1 MLNFE
6 VCCVSLSTVN
16 YEKVKQMSLIK
27 KSILLL
33 VLLLISCNQSAY
45 PHNDSLTI
53 APSEGIK
60 IAVDKL
66 QIKLLLTKD
75 QSLSIQ
81 KIVSEA
87 LTKPVSNA
95 EREKSLALINEK
107 IVLVLTKKQ
116 SSKFVIL
123 KNSWLNEI
131 FDDTED
137 KNLKTD

>member
-1 MLNFE
+1 
-6 VCCVSLSTVN
+6 
-16 YEKVKQMSLIK
+16 MSLIK

-33 VLLLISCNQSAY
+33 VLLLISCSQSAY
-45 PHNDSLTI
+45 PQNDSLTI
-53 APSEGIK
+53 AQSECIK

-66 QIKLLLTKD
+66 QLKLLLTKD

-107 IVLVLTKKQ
+107 IVLLLTKKQ

-137 KNLKTD
+137 KNLKID